1 MTIPDFDDLDE
12 QAQEEYILQAFE
24 ELDSDKKIPYGI
36 ATGDEGTI
44 YEYEPVLDLARRNYE
59 SSFEDD

>member
-12 QAQEEYILQAFE
+12 DTQEKYILQAFE
-24 ELDSDKKIPYGI
+24 LLDADNRVPYEI

-44 YEYEPVLDLARRNYE
+44 YEYDPIIDLARSIYE
-59 SSFEDD
+59 ESFQTD